1 MKIPANIRTFMFPKD
16 YPAVVD
22 LWEKSGPGIHVGRSD
37 TPEELAKKIQHDPD
51 LFLVA
56 EFNGDIIGA
65 VLGGFDGRRGMVYHL
80 AVYGEYRQ
88 FGIGTFLMES
98 IEDRLREKGCLR
110 SYLFV
115 RKENPAVQFYTKQ
128 GWQKL
133 DIQIFGKD
141 LQ

>member
-1 MKIPANIRTFMFPKD
+1 MKIPANIRDFKFPND
-16 YPAVVD
+16 YPAVID
-22 LWEKSGPGIHVGRSD
+22 LWEKSSPDIHVGRSD
-37 TPEELAKKIQHDPD
+37 TPDELAKKIQHDPD

-56 EFNGDIIGA
+56 EFNSDIIGA

-80 AVYGEYRQ
+80 AVDEKYRQ
-88 FGIGTFLMES
+88 FGVGGLLIES

-110 SYLFV
+110 SYLLV
-115 RKENPAVQFYTKQ
+115 RKENPSVQFYIKQ

>member
-1 MKIPANIRTFMFPKD
+1 
-16 YPAVVD
+16 
-22 LWEKSGPGIHVGRSD
+22 
-37 TPEELAKKIQHDPD
+37 
-51 LFLVA
+51 
-56 EFNGDIIGA
+56 
-65 VLGGFDGRRGMVYHL
+65 MVYHL